1 MGPLTTFV
9 NEQFL
14 KSFYITFMNNVKNC
28 QKKKGVIFI
37 TFLQFF
43 FQQIIGS

>member
-14 KSFYITFMNNVKNC
+14 KSFYINFMNNVKNC
-28 QKKKGVIFI
+28 QKKKCYIHNIFTI
-37 TFLQFF
+37 F